1 MRAHHHPDQAR
12 DGEDRPEDETRD
24 RRLLDTR
31 KPQVGVMAQGKHR
44 GREQDNGYFCAG
56 TSPKEFAEAFEQV
69 PSENGFFSEAR
80 ADNHREQYS
89 GECSPVSYQVM
100 VGEIDCGGAEQRHHD
115 SFHQKI
121 KRAAEN
127 DADGE
132 SPDPALRSHVADLTP
147 WRIRSPGPQEYE
159 KGAERFD
166 NRGQD
171 DDENR

>member
-89 GECSPVSYQVM
+89 GACSGKFGASLVM
-100 VGEIDCGGAEQRHHD
+100 VVFFSRLSLMWAAHRRLG
-115 SFHQKI
+115 FKI
-121 KRAAEN
+121 N
-127 DADGE
+127 Y
-132 SPDPALRSHVADLTP
+132 TP
-147 WRIRSPGPQEYE
+147 FG
-159 KGAERFD
+159 
-166 NRGQD
+166 
-171 DDENR
+171 